1 MPQLKGKTISI
12 LYIIVYICII
22 FVFLSVFIFIYL
34 PISSIFLVFVRG
46 DPIFKCFLFLCFF
59 FRTICLRFIV
69 FLKKRYVS
77 VI

>member
-46 DPIFKCFLFLCFF
+46 DPIFKCFLFLF